1 MKTVRSLLSLALPL
15 LFSVAL
21 LLTQQVSAS
30 HALQHTLANHQHHDK
45 SAAHA
50 HHCDLCALDVQ
61 LGSTLHSSPAVLL
74 PTTSG
79 THQHP
84 LLLQPLLA
92 SPARVATARGP
103 PATSPLSA

>member
-1 MKTVRSLLSLALPL
+1 MKTVRSVLSLALPL
-15 LFSVAL
+15 LLSAAL

-30 HALQHTLANHQHHDK
+30 HALQHTLASHQQQDQ

-61 LGSTLHSSPAVLL
+61 LGSTMHSSPLSL
-74 PTTSG
+74 PLAASG
-79 THQHP
+79 THHQP
-84 LLLQPLLA
+84 LCLQPLPG

-103 PATSPLSA
+103 PADSLLSA